1 MGELILNDI
10 LVIVII
16 AIPVVLIAHRLN
28 LPPIVGFLLTGIIIG
43 PEGIGFVRDAQRI
56 ELLAEVGVAL
66 LLFHIG
72 LEFSVSNLRGLK
84 RIVLGG
90 GLLQVSFTIIAG
102 TFFGVLLGWHL
113 TRSIFFGCAAAL
125 SSTAI
130 TLSFLSHRRRLD
142 SPAGRITTGILILQD
157 LAIVP
162 MLVFLPLIAATDLS
176 AELNWTLL
184 LPFLKIILVFGVL
197 WIFYYYVLDLL
208 LHQVA
213 RVGSKELFVIILIG
227 MAIGFAWFTKQLGLS
242 FALGAFLG
250 GLMISATPFRFHALS
265 EIAPFRALVS
275 GVFFVSVGMLISPS
289 FVINHLGQVT
299 AIVLFIVV
307 AKTLLT
313 TASIM
318 IFRYP
323 LTIALVVGMLLGQM
337 GEFSFV
343 LMQAGFKSGIIKS
356 ELFNLLIAASGLS
369 IVIAPIMMELS
380 AYVCVIKDKFFS
392 RLPQESPRAEPFQE
406 PGSEELENHAI
417 ICGFGP
423 LGETIGQLLEK
434 SGMHYVVLELNP
446 MTAKKLIS
454 AKKKAYVG
462 DGASAELLSHSRI
475 EKAKM
480 LAIAVPDYINGLA
493 IVRQARRLNSQI
505 TIVARSRYRD
515 QVSDFYEVG
524 ADIVICEE
532 LEAGI
537 EMGRHVLLQ
546 LGVEEETANQFI
558 SEIRSFGSADFF

>member
-10 LVIVII
+10 LIIVIV
-16 AIPVVLIAHRLN
+16 AIPIVLIAHRLN

-43 PEGIGFVRDAQRI
+43 PEGIGFIKEVQRI
-56 ELLAEVGVAL
+56 ELLAEVGVAF
-66 LLFHIG
+66 LLFHVG

-84 RIVLGG
+84 RIALGG
-90 GLLQVSFTIIAG
+90 GLVQVLLTIIAG
-102 TFFGVLLGWHL
+102 TFFGLVLGWHL
-113 TRSIFFGCAAAL
+113 ERSIFFGCAASL

-176 AELNWTLL
+176 QEFNWTLL
-184 LPFLKIILVFGVL
+184 VPFLKLLLVFGVL
-197 WIFYYYVLDLL
+197 WFVYYYVLEVL

-213 RVGSKELFVIILIG
+213 YVGSKELFVIILVG
-227 MAIGFAWFTKQLGLS
+227 MAIGFAWFTQHLGLS

-250 GLMISATPFRFHALS
+250 GLMISASPFRFHALS

-275 GVFFVSVGMLISPS
+275 GIFFVSVGMLISPS
-289 FVINHLGQVT
+289 FVIAHLGQVT
-299 AIVLFIVV
+299 AIVLFIVL
-307 AKTLLT
+307 AKTLLAT
-313 TASIM
+313 GSVM
-318 IFRYP
+318 IFGYP
-323 LTIALVVGMLLGQM
+323 ITIALVVGMLLGQM

-343 LMQAGFKSGIIKS
+343 LMQVGFKTGLIKS
-356 ELFNLLIAASGLS
+356 DLFNILIAASGLS

-380 AYVCVIKDKFFS
+380 NYVCVIKDKLFS
-392 RLPQESPRAEPFQE
+392 SPEQKSPRAECPSKPE
-406 PGSEELENHAI
+406 IDELENHAI

-423 LGETIGQLLEK
+423 LGETIGQMLEK
-434 SGMHYVVLELNP
+434 SNMHYVVLELNP
-446 MTAKKLIS
+446 MTAKRLIS
-454 AKKKAYVG
+454 AKKRAYIG
-462 DGASAELLSHSRI
+462 DGASAELLSHSKI

-480 LAIAVPDYINGLA
+480 LAIAVPDYVNGLA
-493 IVRQARRLNSQI
+493 IVRQARRLNPQI
-505 TIVARSRYRD
+505 SIVARSRYRD

-546 LGVEEETANQFI
+546 LGVEQNIAEEFI
-558 SEIRSFGSADFF
+558 NEIRSFGSADFF